1 MLRSF
6 AVLGLALIASPTARA
21 ACTIEILSPI
31 KALPTADKGQWF
43 EFLAS
48 SDCTNLVFSANRGAF
63 TKEASFVESTD
74 DGDLYE
80 VRATPMEFGIMT
92 GARTEFATFTWS
104 ITGFGVSGEMVRVSQ
119 TNELDSDRDGWT
131 RSDGD
136 VGSCDFSRV
145 RNPGAEEICDNGVDD
160 DCDGVVDAC
169 LAKSAGTM
177 SRMLVVGH
185 GFART
190 PRWWARSG
198 RNVRL
203 LLRPPLT
210 LLPEAPCCARSSS

>member
-6 AVLGLALIASPTARA
+6 AVLGLALVASPTARA

-31 KALPTADKGQWF
+31 EALPTAGKGQWF

-74 DGDLYE
+74 DGDLYQ
-80 VRATPMEFGIMT
+80 VRATPMEFGIIT
-92 GARTEFATFTWS
+92 GARKEFLTFTWS
-104 ITGFGVSGEMVRVSQ
+104 ITGFGAGPGEMVRVSQ

-131 RSDGD
+131 RSEGD
-136 VGSCDFSRV
+136 VGPCDFSPLS
-145 RNPGAEEICDNGVDD
+145 NPDAEEICDNHVDD

-169 LAKSAGTM
+169 
-177 SRMLVVGH
+177 
-185 GFART
+185 
-190 PRWWARSG
+190 
-198 RNVRL
+198 
-203 LLRPPLT
+203 
-210 LLPEAPCCARSSS
+210 